1 MGQQSCRAARCA
13 GGSDGCCI
21 FRYLGRLMMIPIFMM
36 SFCCPLCTFIS
47 AACLFSI
54 FRSGCGG
61 CGYRRYRCSTW
72 RGVSG
77 NGSSP
82 RFRCC
87 GTTGMPTSAA
97 AASTSE
103 AQQNQQ
109 NQRETKNQS
118 KVISGDTSTSAAPK
132 VESAATLQPLL
143 QEVVAKDEPDEEAF
157 ALQRA
162 LAESLVECN
171 VDSSEPG
178 SQPQPEPQQDLQPR
192 SEQEKVAQVAQSMDQ
207 IAEEEME
214 VMSPLDS
221 SKLCT
226 MMINRCA

>member
-1 MGQQSCRAARCA
+1 MGCRAARCA
-13 GGSDGCCI
+13 GGGDGCCI

-47 AACLFSI
+47 VACLFSS

-77 NGSSP
+77 SGSSP

-87 GTTGMPTSAA
+87 GTTGMATSAA

-103 AQQNQQ
+103 AQQNQ
-109 NQRETKNQS
+109 RETKNQS
-118 KVISGDTSTSAAPK
+118 KVISADTSASAAPK
-132 VESAATLQPLL
+132 AESVATLQPLL

-162 LAESLVECN
+162 LAESLAECN

-178 SQPQPEPQQDLQPR
+178 PQPEPEPQQDLQPR

-207 IAEEEME
+207 IGEEENGSD
-214 VMSPLDS
+214 VPLDS
-221 SKLCT
+221 S
-226 MMINRCA
+226 

>member
-1 MGQQSCRAARCA
+1 MGEYM
-13 GGSDGCCI
+13 G
-21 FRYLGRLMMIPIFMM
+21 
-36 SFCCPLCTFIS
+36 
-47 AACLFSI
+47 
-54 FRSGCGG
+54 
-61 CGYRRYRCSTW
+61 
-72 RGVSG
+72 
-77 NGSSP
+77 
-82 RFRCC
+82 
-87 GTTGMPTSAA
+87 
-97 AASTSE
+97 

-162 LAESLVECN
+162 LAESLWN
-171 VDSSEPG
+171 ATLIRL
-178 SQPQPEPQQDLQPR
+178 SQGRSQSQSHSKTYSRGQSKKKPR
-192 SEQEKVAQVAQSMDQ
+192 RWHKAWIRLEKKK
-207 IAEEEME
+207 ME

-226 MMINRCA
+226 MMINRCAA

>member
-1 MGQQSCRAARCA
+1 MG
-13 GGSDGCCI
+13 
-21 FRYLGRLMMIPIFMM
+21 

-47 AACLFSI
+47 VACLFSS
-54 FRSGCGG
+54 FCSG

-77 NGSSP
+77 SGSSP

-87 GTTGMPTSAA
+87 GKTGMATSAA

-103 AQQNQQ
+103 AQQNQP
-109 NQRETKNQS
+109 ETKNQS
-118 KVISGDTSTSAAPK
+118 RGISASAAPK
-132 VESAATLQPLL
+132 TESAATLQPLL

-162 LAESLVECN
+162 LAESLVERS

-178 SQPQPEPQQDLQPR
+178 PQQDLQPR

-207 IAEEEME
+207 IGKEENGSDVAAGFVE
-214 VMSPLDS
+214 VMYDGDQ
-221 SKLCT
+221 
-226 MMINRCA
+226 